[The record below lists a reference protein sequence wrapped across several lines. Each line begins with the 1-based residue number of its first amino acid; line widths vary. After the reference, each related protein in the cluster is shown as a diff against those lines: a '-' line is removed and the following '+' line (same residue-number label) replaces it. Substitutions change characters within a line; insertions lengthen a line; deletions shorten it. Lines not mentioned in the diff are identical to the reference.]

1 MTRHSPHSPDLD
13 VICLGRVAVDLYA
26 EQIGARLED
35 ATSFKKYLG
44 GSSGN
49 MAYGTARLGLN
60 SSMLGRVGNEQMGE
74 FLREELASVGC
85 DVSHLKRDPER
96 LTGLVLLGIKDKDIQ
111 TTGINLSAQYD
122 YDQSTS
128 RQVFRGYQAS
138 NRVNVTLR
146 EVPRAGEVLDA
157 LVAAGATDI
166 NGPNF
171 SLDDD
176 TGARAQARKAAFEKA
191 RAQAE
196 EYARWS
202 GFSGVRLLEINE
214 SVAAG
219 PPMPY
224 AQSAE
229 RKMMDVSAAPT
240 PVEPGLVGTMV
251 SLTVKFE
258 MTR

>member
-1 MTRHSPHSPDLD
+1 MIRYAIPALAAAAIASSAQAAEVQIQSQGPVVELSVSESVDAKPD
-13 VICLGRVAVDLYA
+13 IVD
-26 EQIGARLED
+26 IGAGV
-35 ATSFKKYLG
+35 TSQA
-44 GSSGN
+44 S
-49 MAYGTARLGLN
+49 TAVEAMRIN
-60 SSMLGRVGNEQMGE
+60 A
-74 FLREELASVGC
+74 REMNAVI
-85 DVSHLKRDPER
+85 DRIKA
-96 LTGLVLLGIKDKDIQ
+96 LGIKDKDIQ

-176 TGARAQARKAAFEKA
+176 TGARAQARKAAFDKA

-229 RKMMDVSAAPT
+229 RKMMDMSAAPT

>member
-1 MTRHSPHSPDLD
+1 MIRYAIPALAAAAIASSAQAAEVQIQSQGPVVELSVSESVDAKPD
-13 VICLGRVAVDLYA
+13 IVD
-26 EQIGARLED
+26 IGAGV
-35 ATSFKKYLG
+35 TSQA
-44 GSSGN
+44 S
-49 MAYGTARLGLN
+49 TAVEAMRIN
-60 SSMLGRVGNEQMGE
+60 A
-74 FLREELASVGC
+74 REMNAVI
-85 DVSHLKRDPER
+85 DRIKA
-96 LTGLVLLGIKDKDIQ
+96 LGIKDKDIQ

-138 NRVNVTLR
+138 NRVSVTLR
-146 EVPRAGEVLDA
+146 EVERAGEVLDA

>member
-1 MTRHSPHSPDLD
+1 MIRYAIPVLAAAAIASSAQAAEVQIQSQGPVVELSVSESVDAKPD
-13 VICLGRVAVDLYA
+13 IVD
-26 EQIGARLED
+26 IGAGV
-35 ATSFKKYLG
+35 TSQA
-44 GSSGN
+44 S
-49 MAYGTARLGLN
+49 TAVEAMRIN
-60 SSMLGRVGNEQMGE
+60 A
-74 FLREELASVGC
+74 REMNAVI
-85 DVSHLKRDPER
+85 DRIKA
-96 LTGLVLLGIKDKDIQ
+96 LGIKDKDIQ